1 MEWTHTDPRHQRKVS
16 LDLPAPSSL
25 ASHWDLDP
33 EVVFLNHGSYGACPR
48 VVLEEQARLR
58 AHIEAEPV
66 RFFVEE
72 LEARQDEVKLKLA
85 EFIGARAEDLAFV
98 SNATSGV
105 NTVLQSLDL
114 GPSDELLV
122 TDHEYNACRNAID
135 FVAGRAGAAVVVVHV
150 PFPIQDPDQAV
161 EALTSKV
168 TERTRVALV
177 DHITSATGMVMPV
190 KEIVRRLD
198 ERGVDCLVDGAHG
211 PGQLDL
217 DLDGLGAAYYSGN
230 CHKWLCTPK
239 GSAILHVR
247 EDRQKSVR
255 PLSISHGAN
264 SVRSDRS
271 RFRIEADWTGTH
283 DPTPYL
289 CIPAAIE
296 AMERL
301 LPGGWNELR
310 TTNRALA
317 LAGRDALLSA
327 VGGEAPCPDEMIS
340 HLATVV
346 LPEDDSPHEGHY
358 EDPLQEALLA
368 EYSVQ
373 VPVMRWAPLRSRFI
387 RISAQAYNSPEQYEY
402 LAAALT
408 TLAVG
413 VGR

>member
-1 MEWTHTDPRHQRKVS
+1 VEVS
-16 LDLPAPSSL
+16 LPAPSSL

-66 RFFVEE
+66 RFIVEE
-72 LEARQDEVKLKLA
+72 LEGRQDEVKLRLG
-85 EFIGARAEDLAFV
+85 EFIGAGPEDLAFV
-98 SNATSGV
+98 PNATSGV
-105 NTVLQSLDL
+105 NTVLRSLDL

-122 TDHEYNACRNAID
+122 TDHEYNACRNVLD
-135 FVAGRAGAAVVVVHV
+135 FVAGRTGATVVVAHI
-150 PFPIQDPDQAV
+150 PFPIEDPEQVV
-161 EALTSKV
+161 EALLSKV
-168 TERTRVALV
+168 SDRTRLALF
-177 DHITSATGMVMPV
+177 DNITSATGMVMPV
-190 KEIVRRLD
+190 HELVRRLE
-198 ERGVDCLVDGAHG
+198 ERGVDSLVDGAHG

-217 DLDGLGAAYYSGN
+217 DLDGLGAAYYTGN

-247 EDRQKSVR
+247 RNRQEQIR

-289 CIPAAIE
+289 CIPAAID
-296 AMERL
+296 AMGGL
-301 LPGGWNELR
+301 FPGGWDELR
-310 TTNRALA
+310 ARNRALA

-346 LPEDDSPHEGHY
+346 LPEDDSPYEGHY
-358 EDPLQEALLA
+358 EDPLQDALLA

-373 VPVMRWAPLRSRFI
+373 VPVMRWTPLRSRFI

-408 TLAVG
+408 ALAVG
-413 VGR
+413 VDR